1 MELSYRDV
9 GLRYKVSRYKRGPS
23 LLREEGT
30 PRAQLQV
37 SGTFQVILES
47 EEGFLPPY
55 SGRMPGLRL
64 SPWTEVHR
72 TATGGHAASSKLLAF
87 TAPLLS

>member
-1 MELSYRDV
+1 MSVELSYRDV
-9 GLRYKVSRYKRGPS
+9 GLGCKVSRYKRGPS

-47 EEGFLPPY
+47 EEGFHLIVVGCRGSGSGSARGVRFTEPPQEATLPPP
-55 SGRMPGLRL
+55 SC
-64 SPWTEVHR
+64 
-72 TATGGHAASSKLLAF
+72 
-87 TAPLLS
+87 